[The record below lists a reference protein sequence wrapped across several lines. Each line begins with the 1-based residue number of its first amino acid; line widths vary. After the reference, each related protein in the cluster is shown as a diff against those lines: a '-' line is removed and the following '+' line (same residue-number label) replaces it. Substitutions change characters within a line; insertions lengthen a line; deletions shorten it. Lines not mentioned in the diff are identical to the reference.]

1 MLICTK
7 CQIEHEEGKKFCKNC
22 GSPLSTKAESSLKFE
37 EVRQSEA
44 EKSQGVK
51 ICPKCQAH
59 FEGGKY
65 CRKCGSILVV
75 QSSPEEKEVPRVE
88 PFTPDI
94 KSESPQVGATKE
106 QLEEPGGKLFC
117 PSCKITY
124 ESGKFCKKCGSILME
139 PPPFQAKQESLG
151 VTPPGVKTKP
161 PEGPPSEI
169 KREPPEAELIE
180 RKSVKKLSK
189 EWLTLSDEKKKL
201 EILIK
206 KLEAKRTGISSDMFN
221 TTYGRYQAQ
230 LKSISSKC
238 QKIQTD
244 LESVKAKTSGEINL
258 TANALKP
265 FKKRLEEAQSL
276 YKAAALTKTDF
287 ATERTEL
294 KQEIKLRENALR
306 KHEQVISSLPNKMG
320 GKVGAA
326 GKLTNLLQ
334 PIPLIA
340 SGIIILIVVA
350 GYFLWPKY
358 SYLIKKQPQSGGLI
372 SKEGGV
378 SSPISPAQTQPSTTS
393 ENQAQAVEKI
403 KSLFENIRQA
413 NIQKNID
420 LFMSCYSLD
429 FKDREEKK
437 KSTLENWQNFDYFDL
452 LYDLKSQAIS
462 GDTANAKVEWV
473 IKFSPK
479 KGGQAQETK
488 SFLDVTLKKEEGV
501 WKIKEIKPAS

>member
-1 MLICTK
+1 MLICSK
-7 CQIEHEEGKKFCKNC
+7 CQIEYEEDKKFCKRC
-22 GSPLSTKAESSLKFE
+22 GNPLSIKEESSSGFE
-37 EVRQSEA
+37 EVPESET
-44 EKSQGVK
+44 EKLKGVR

-65 CRKCGSILVV
+65 CRKCGSLLMV
-75 QSSPEEKEVPRVE
+75 QSSPQEKEMPRVE

-94 KSESPQVGATKE
+94 KSESPRVRATKE
-106 QLEEPGGKLFC
+106 QLEEPGRKLIC

-124 ESGKFCKKCGSILME
+124 ESGKFCKKCGSTLMGATPQE
-139 PPPFQAKQESLG
+139 PSKESLKA
-151 VTPPGVKTKP
+151 TPLTAKIK
-161 PEGPPSEI
+161 PSEQPSAV
-169 KREPPEAELIE
+169 KKEPEAELIE
-180 RKSVKKLSK
+180 KKSVKKLSK
-189 EWLTLSDEKKKL
+189 EWLTLFEEKRKL

-206 KLEAKRTGISSDMFN
+206 KLESKRTSISSDMFN
-221 TTYGRYQAQ
+221 TTFGRYQAQ
-230 LKSISSKC
+230 LESVSSKYH
-238 QKIQTD
+238 KNQTD
-244 LESVKAKTSGEINL
+244 LESVKAKTSREINITL
-258 TANALKP
+258 NALKP
-265 FKKRLEEAQSL
+265 FRKRLEEAQSL
-276 YKAAALTKTDF
+276 YKGAALTKTDF
-287 ATERTEL
+287 VRERTEL
-294 KQEIKLRENALR
+294 KKEIRLRENTLK
-306 KHEQVISSLPNKMG
+306 KHEQVIFSLPNKMG
-320 GKVGAA
+320 GKVSAP

-334 PIPLIA
+334 RIPLIA
-340 SGIIILIVVA
+340 SGIIILIAVA

-358 SYLIKKQPQSGGLI
+358 SYLIKKQPQPGGLI

-393 ENQAQAVEKI
+393 ENQAQAIEKI

-420 LFMSCYSLD
+420 LFMSCYSYD
-429 FKDREEKK
+429 FKGREEKK

-479 KGGQAQETK
+479 SGGPAQEAK

-501 WKIKEIKPAS
+501 WKIKEIKPPAS